1 MSNVPEPSQTSEK
14 GLVGMKGDDVRGE
27 TNIFLSDVGLVVP
40 QQNLED
46 KLETGENFLREGS
59 LLHFLRA

>member
-1 MSNVPEPSQTSEK
+1 MRNVPEPSQTSEK

-27 TNIFLSDVGLVVP
+27 TNIFPSDVGLVVP

-46 KLETGENFLREGS
+46 KLETGENS
-59 LLHFLRA
+59 L